1 MRRSGFSLIEV
12 LLALA
17 ILLMSI
23 VAIAQLVG
31 IGSDRGLETRLT
43 NRGSRLAES
52 KLGEIEIG
60 AVPLDAASSGGNFE
74 NDDSA
79 WKWTCEVNPAG
90 PPNLF
95 QVTVTVSR
103 DLRGTPFEIA
113 LGRLIVD
120 PSKMGSA
127 AQAER
132 PADSTAADPL
142 GGTSP

>member
-52 KLGEIEIG
+52 KLGEIEVGREPHRAPRAILHDHG
-60 AVPLDAASSGGNFE
+60 VRSE
-74 NDDSA
+74 TA
-79 WKWTCEVNPAG
+79 WR
-90 PPNLF
+90 
-95 QVTVTVSR
+95 R
-103 DLRGTPFEIA
+103 DL
-113 LGRLIVD
+113 
-120 PSKMGSA
+120 
-127 AQAER
+127 
-132 PADSTAADPL
+132 
-142 GGTSP
+142 